1 MRALWRVVSG
11 SYLIVVGIAF
21 GVRGVIAL
29 QDPDFW
35 EPVTDLD
42 YAAVWTHSLAI
53 LLAAPALVILV
64 RQAQA
69 GRAATTVAW
78 IMAVGGVLTAIANAI
93 EDGFDQESFGALYII
108 GSVPFFFGQ
117 IVLAIMLGRGER
129 SSFAL
134 VPALTFFGAIAYD
147 EGGGILIGTTWAVF
161 GILVLIERA
170 APTPMAGRATAGP
183 QDAR

>member
-1 MRALWRVVSG
+1 MKVLWRVVSG
-11 SYLIVVGIAF
+11 SYLIAVGVAF

-64 RQAQA
+64 RQAEA
-69 GRAATTVAW
+69 GPVATTVAW
-78 IMAVGGVLTAIANAI
+78 IMAVGGVLSAIANAI
-93 EDGFDQESFGALYII
+93 EDGFDQEAFGVLYVV

-117 IVLAIMLGRGER
+117 IVLAILLGTGKRPA
-129 SSFAL
+129 FAL
-134 VPALTFFGAIAYD
+134 VPGLTFFGAITYD
-147 EGGGILIGTTWAVF
+147 GGGGILIGTTWAVF

-170 APTPMAGRATAGP
+170 TPPPMAGRATAGP